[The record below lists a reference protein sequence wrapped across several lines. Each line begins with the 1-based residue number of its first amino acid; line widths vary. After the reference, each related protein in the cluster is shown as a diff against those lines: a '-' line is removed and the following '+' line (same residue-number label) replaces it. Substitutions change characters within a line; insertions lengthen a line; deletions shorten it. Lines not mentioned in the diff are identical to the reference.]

1 MPSSPIL
8 LTLLAGVAAVI
19 FFYFA
24 IYYKMF
30 GHDPREPPLAPQSI
44 PLVGHMVGM
53 SRGKFNYYVD
63 LSKQVD
69 APIFTMAL
77 PGQKMYVVTK
87 PELVQS
93 VQKQHKVLAF
103 PPIEANFASTVCG
116 ASQEAQAILA
126 KNVNGDEGD
135 FGLSM
140 ESYEAMRSAL
150 KPSPELDDMNR
161 SMIREVTKSLDQ
173 LQPSLSRGGSR
184 TLSLYAWLR
193 NAITTATTR
202 SVYGPMNPYDDPE
215 IVDAFWEFESGFMS
229 ILIGILPSL
238 TARKPV
244 AARTKVAKAFEKYYK
259 AGGVNQA
266 SALAKKRYQA
276 EIDNN
281 VPLADIARYEV
292 GGSIAVLVNTAP
304 AAFWTLLLLHSHP
317 GLLGEIRQEV
327 DACTKTTTTEDGS
340 TLKTLDI
347 TTLKESCPL
356 LLSAYQE
363 VLRYRSMGTSVR
375 EVMED
380 TYLDQWLL
388 KKGAMIQIPSRVIH
402 QDGSL
407 WGDDVEEYN
416 PRRFL
421 PEEKKNRPRDVCF
434 RAFGGG
440 KTLCPGRHFA
450 TNEILAVVAT
460 FVARFDMSLKEG
472 GAWRLPTVMNTN
484 VAAVVM
490 QPDDDIEVEV
500 KLRKGFEDV
509 KWAVNL
515 RESDKIFAMVTEDEG
530 VKSG

>member
-1 MPSSPIL
+1 MPSTPSHSNL
-8 LTLLAGVAAVI
+8 LVFVGGIVIITYFLAR
-19 FFYFA
+19 
-24 IYYKMF
+24 KMF
-30 GHDPREPPLAPQSI
+30 GHDNREPPLAPQSV
-44 PLVGHMVGM
+44 PLIGHMIGM
-53 SRGKFNYYVD
+53 SRSKFNYYVD
-63 LSKQVD
+63 LSKQVS

-77 PGQKMYVVTK
+77 PGQKMYVVTN
-87 PELVQS
+87 PDLVQL
-93 VQKQHKVLAF
+93 VQKQHKTLAF
-103 PPIEANFASTVCG
+103 PPIEAKFASTVCG
-116 ASQEAQAILA
+116 ASQEAQSILA
-126 KNVNGDEGD
+126 KNVNGDDGD

-150 KPSPELDDMNR
+150 KPGADLDDMNR
-161 SMIREVTKSLDQ
+161 SMIQEVVKLFNQ
-173 LQPSLSRGGSR
+173 LQSNKAESK
-184 TLSLYAWLR
+184 TLHMYAWLR
-193 NAITTATTR
+193 DAITTATTR

-215 IVDAFWEFESGFMS
+215 IVDAFWEFESGLMS

-244 AARTKVAKAFEKYYK
+244 AARNKVAKAFEKYYQT
-259 AGGVNQA
+259 GGVKHA

-276 EIDNN
+276 EVDNS
-281 VPLADIARYEV
+281 VPLEDIARYEV

-317 GLLGEIRQEV
+317 GLLDDIRREV
-327 DACTKTTTTEDGS
+327 DACTKTTTENGNTV
-340 TLKTLDI
+340 KALDI

-356 LLSAYQE
+356 LLSSYQE

-388 KKGAMIQIPSRVIH
+388 KKGAMLQMPSRVIH

-407 WGDDVEEYN
+407 WGDDVDEYN

-421 PEEKKNRPRDVCF
+421 SEQKKNRPRDVCF

-460 FVARFDMSLKEG
+460 FVARFDIKPVG
-472 GAWRLPTVMNTN
+472 GEWKLPTTTNTN

-490 QPDDDIEVEV
+490 QPDHDIDVEI
-500 KLRKGFEDV
+500 KTRQGFEDI
-509 KWAVNL
+509 KWAISL
-515 RESDKIFAMVTEDEG
+515 RPSENVFALVTEDKGEN
-530 VKSG
+530 V

>member
-1 MPSSPIL
+1 MPSTLSH
-8 LTLLAGVAAVI
+8 LTLVTLFAGVGTLA
-19 FFYFA
+19 YFVTR
-24 IYYKMF
+24 KMF
-30 GHDPREPPLAPQSI
+30 GHDPREPPLAPQPFPI
-44 PLVGHMVGM
+44 VGHMIGM
-53 SRGKFNYYVD
+53 SRSKFNYYVD
-63 LSKQVD
+63 LSKQVE

-93 VQKQHKVLAF
+93 VQKQHRTLAF
-103 PPIEANFASTVCG
+103 PPIEAKFASTVCG
-116 ASQEAQAILA
+116 ASKEAQTILA
-126 KNVNGDEGD
+126 KNVNGDDGD

-150 KPSPELDDMNR
+150 KPGSDLDDMNR
-161 SMIREVTKSLDQ
+161 SMIQEIVKLLDQ
-173 LQPSLSRGGSR
+173 LQPSYNGESKRLSM
-184 TLSLYAWLR
+184 YAWLR
-193 NAITTATTR
+193 DAITTATTR

-215 IVDAFWEFESGFMS
+215 IVDAFWEFESGLMS
-229 ILIGILPSL
+229 ILIGFLPAL

-259 AGGVNQA
+259 AGGVQQA

-281 VPLADIARYEV
+281 VPLEDIARYEV

-317 GLLGEIRQEV
+317 GLLDDIRKEV
-327 DACTKTTTTEDGS
+327 DACTKITTKNGS
-340 TLKTLDI
+340 TVRTLDI

-356 LLSAYQE
+356 LVSSYQE

-380 TYLDQWLL
+380 TYLEQWLL
-388 KKGAMIQIPSRVIH
+388 KKGAMLQMPSRVIH

-407 WGDDVEEYN
+407 WGDDVDEYK

-421 PEEKKNRPRDVCF
+421 PEQKKNRPRDVCF

-460 FVARFDMSLKEG
+460 FVARFDMKPTG
-472 GAWRLPTVMNTN
+472 GEWKLPTTMNTN

-490 QPDDDIEVEV
+490 QPDHDIDVEI
-500 KLRKGFEDV
+500 KIRPGFEDI
-509 KWAVNL
+509 KWVTNL
-515 RESDKIFAMVTEDEG
+515 RASENIFALVTEDTGETI
-530 VKSG
+530 